1 MINKIKDLS
10 ENYFDEILAIRRHL
24 HMYPELSFQEFET
37 SKYIKEIL
45 NLWGISFTDGY
56 VETGILVVLE
66 GKNPAS
72 KNLALRAD
80 FDALPINEK
89 NSVEYCSKNEGVM
102 HACGHD
108 AHTACL
114 LGALKIL
121 HSSRELWSGTIKFI
135 FNQLRKDCLVV
146 QNK

>member
-1 MINKIKDLS
+1 MINTIKDLS

-66 GKNPAS
+66 GKNPTS
-72 KNLALRAD
+72 KNLA
-80 FDALPINEK
+80 
-89 NSVEYCSKNEGVM
+89 
-102 HACGHD
+102 
-108 AHTACL
+108 
-114 LGALKIL
+114 
-121 HSSRELWSGTIKFI
+121 
-135 FNQLRKDCLVV
+135 
-146 QNK
+146 

>member
-1 MINKIKDLS
+1 MINTIKDLS
-10 ENYFDEILAIRRHL
+10 ENYFDEILDIRRHL

-72 KNLALRAD
+72 KK
-80 FDALPINEK
+80 FSFE
-89 NSVEYCSKNEGVM
+89 
-102 HACGHD
+102 
-108 AHTACL
+108 
-114 LGALKIL
+114 
-121 HSSRELWSGTIKFI
+121 SRF
-135 FNQLRKDCLVV
+135 
-146 QNK
+146 